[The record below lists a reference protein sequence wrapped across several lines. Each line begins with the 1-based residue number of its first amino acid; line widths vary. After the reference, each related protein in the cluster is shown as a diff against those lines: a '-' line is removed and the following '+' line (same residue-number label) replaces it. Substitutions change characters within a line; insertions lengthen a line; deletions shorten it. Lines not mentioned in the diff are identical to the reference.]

1 MVPGVLVGH
10 FTQLAWAQTWRIG
23 CGKITY
29 ISKNHL
35 QNNEVTGQQLYI
47 CNYGVAG
54 NFIRSEMYQKGDPCS
69 QCPAG
74 TSCSS
79 EYPGLCSGTPDQ
91 PLTIRPPII
100 LPEDF
105 AGFPTSQSGSNNNGG
120 SNGNIQI
127 PGGFLTVNPPPVI
140 GRNLLVSDF
149 FFCGVQQMIF
159 LLITFTKILYQN
171 MIFVCESKDIQG
183 VPPYANFVSTA
194 DRVT

>member
-105 AGFPTSQSGSNNNGG
+105 AGFPTSQSGSNSNGG
-120 SNGNIQI
+120 SSNGNIQI

-149 FFCGVQQMIF
+149 FSVEC
-159 LLITFTKILYQN
+159 
-171 MIFVCESKDIQG
+171 SK
-183 VPPYANFVSTA
+183 
-194 DRVT
+194 

>member
-1 MVPGVLVGH
+1 MPGVLVGH

-105 AGFPTSQSGSNNNGG
+105 AGFPTSQSGSNSNGG

-140 GRNLLVSDF
+140 GLHLLVSD
-149 FFCGVQQMIF
+149 CVF
-159 LLITFTKILYQN
+159 L
-171 MIFVCESKDIQG
+171 
-183 VPPYANFVSTA
+183 STA
-194 DRVT
+194 DIFPFDNFY

>member
-171 MIFVCESKDIQG
+171 MIFVCESKEIQG

>member
-1 MVPGVLVGH
+1 MPGVLVGH

-54 NFIRSEMYQKGDPCS
+54 NFIRSEMYQKGEPCS

-171 MIFVCESKDIQG
+171 MIFVCESKEIQG